1 MAAMTTQ
8 WVNFKQIRESVS
20 FEEILR
26 GYGVELK
33 VKGDQHQGYCPLP
46 DHPGHQGKRQSPSF
60 SVNLKRRIFQC
71 FGCGAKG
78 NAIDFVALMEGL
90 DPQDPPQFRKA
101 AMLIQERFLGGESAS
116 NKAPPAA
123 STDKPPPASE
133 DKPDDRPRVVNTP
146 LDFTLTTLDPDHLYF
161 SKRKLKPETVEYF
174 GLGYAS
180 RGLMKDRIA
189 IPLHDAEGR
198 LVGYAGRLVDD
209 AAISEEQPRYRFP
222 GTRER
227 DGTVHEFSKSMF
239 LFNGHRI
246 AGPVDRLIVV
256 EGFFGTFWLHQY
268 GWENVVALMGS
279 SCGESQAELLIGHLV
294 PSGRLWIMTDGDP
307 AGRRCAADIMTLVAP
322 SRSVRWARLEESRQ
336 PDDLMP
342 DDLSRLLWPQS

>member
-1 MAAMTTQ
+1 MTTQ
-8 WVNFKQIRESVS
+8 WVNFKQIRESVG

-46 DHPGHQGKRQSPSF
+46 GHPSHQGKRRSPSF

-101 AMLIQERFLGGESAS
+101 ALLVQERFLDGESAS

-123 STDKPPPASE
+123 STDKPPPEPAPADE
-133 DKPDDRPRVVNTP
+133 PDDRPRIANTP
-146 LDFTLTTLDPDHLYF
+146 LDFTLTTLDPDHPYF
-161 SKRKLKPETVEYF
+161 SQRKLKPETVEYF

-180 RGLMKDRIA
+180 RGLMKGRIA

-198 LVGYAGRLVDD
+198 LVGYAGRLVND

-222 GTRER
+222 GARER
-227 DGTVHEFSKSMF
+227 DGTVYEFSKSMF

-246 AGPVDRLIVV
+246 AAPVDRLVAV
-256 EGFFGTFWLHQY
+256 EGFFGAFWLHQY
-268 GWENVVALMGS
+268 GWKNVVALMGS
-279 SCGESQAELLIGHLV
+279 SCGERQAELLIDLLV
-294 PSGRLWIMTDGDP
+294 PSGCLWIMTDGDP
-307 AGRRCAADIMTLVAP
+307 AGRRCGSEIMTLVAP
-322 SRSVRWARLEESRQ
+322 SRSVRWVRLEEGQQ
-336 PDDLMP
+336 PDNLMP
-342 DDLSRLLWPQS
+342 DDLSRLLWPRT